1 MITINNNPILI
12 RDFIGPIG
20 ITDPE
25 LIKFEKIDACS
36 VYFGLPVE
44 TRHHRP
50 QVRPMFKK
58 PYKDFES
65 GKSLV
70 VLLNFYC

>member
-12 RDFIGPIG
+12 GDLIGPIG

-25 LIKFEKIDACS
+25 LIIFEKIDACS

-44 TRHHRP
+44 IQHHRP

-65 GKSLV
+65 GKS
-70 VLLNFYC
+70 FGRFT